1 MQFDNFD
8 NMALKV
14 KTYLYLKEATMISL
28 ISKTISKIS
37 YFINKFQVRQF
48 LPIVFVCL
56 MVLATNGSASLSNPD
71 LSTQNSVDRV
81 DELVQ
86 KGNPERP
93 KTTGEW
99 YEQAEEVKGRTGEAM
114 KKIGEQSAD
123 AVKEFGSMYGDV
135 AERSSAEL
143 RNTTKSH

>member
-1 MQFDNFD
+1 
-8 NMALKV
+8 MALKV
-14 KTYLYLKEATMISL
+14 KTYQYLREATMISL
-28 ISKTISKIS
+28 ISKTISKIG
-37 YFINKFQVRQF
+37 YFINKFQVKQF
-48 LPIVFVCL
+48 LPIAFVCL
-56 MVLATNGSASLSNPD
+56 MVLATNGSPSLSNPD

-99 YEQAEEVKGRTGEAM
+99 DEQAEEVKGRTGEAM

-123 AVKEFGSMYGDV
+123 AIKEFGSMYGDV

-143 RNTTKSH
+143 RNSTKSR